1 MANTKLINCDQ
12 LQVSLTR
19 VKAYID
25 GGFSLNN
32 HNHHTD
38 YYTKNEIDN
47 KVNTINTAI
56 NGKANANH
64 SHASNGITAMTGY
77 AKPDS
82 TGAIATTDNLNTAIG
97 KLEKALDGKSGT
109 SHNHDGSYLGKTAT
123 AAAATKLATA
133 RKINGVSFDGTGDI
147 TISANPNAHNQASNT
162 ITAMTGYAK
171 PTETSAITTT
181 DSLNAAIGKLEKA
194 LEGKQGSGSYAPASH
209 THDNRYYTESEINT
223 KISALQTTDADNLA
237 AAKAYAD
244 TKVAALVDSAP
255 ETLDTLKE
263 LSDALGNDA
272 NFATTM
278 TTNLGN
284 KADKNHGHGNA
295 TSSAAGFM
303 SKDDKAKLDGIASG
317 ANNYVHPTSS
327 GNKHIPSG
335 GSSGQFLGWSADGTA
350 KWVGN
355 PNTDNK
361 VNVAADTTSE
371 TLYLTAATGAGTAGL
386 KYNSGVKL
394 NAKTGA
400 ITATTF
406 VGALSGNASSATTA
420 AKCTGN
426 AASASKVNGT
436 LTLQFNGTTSKTFN
450 GSLNQTFNVTCAAIG
465 AATTADAAKA
475 TDEEV
480 TTMLDTLFGSA
491 S

>member
-12 LQVSLTR
+12 LQISLTR
-19 VKAYID
+19 VKSYID
-25 GGFSLNN
+25 GGFSVNTHN
-32 HNHHTD
+32 HNTD
-38 YYTKNEIDN
+38 YYTKNQIDD
-47 KVNTINTAI
+47 KVNTINSAI
-56 NGKANANH
+56 SGKANSTH
-64 SHASNGITAMTGY
+64 SHGGADVKLTGY
-77 AKPDS
+77 TKPNATS
-82 TGAIATTDNLNTAIG
+82 AISNTDTLNAAIS
-97 KLEKALDGKSGT
+97 KIEKALDGKSGT
-109 SHNHDGSYLGKTAT
+109 SHNHNSSYLGINAT
-123 AAAATKLATA
+123 AKAADKLATA
-133 RKINGVSFDGTGDI
+133 RQINGVDFDGTANI
-147 TISANPNAHNQASNT
+147 TITANPNAHNQASNT
-162 ITAMTGYAK
+162 INAMTGYAIA
-171 PTETSAITTT
+171 TESSAIAASDT
-181 DSLNAAIGKLEKA
+181 LNAAIGKLEFKVNS
-194 LEGKQGSGSYAPASH
+194 KQDSGSYAPKVH
-209 THDNRYYTESEINT
+209 THDDRYYTESEINT
-223 KISALQTTDADNLA
+223 KITNLETADTNNLK
-237 AAKAYAD
+237 AAKDYTD

-355 PNTDNK
+355 PNSDK
-361 VNVAADTTSE
+361 RVEVSADTASE

-420 AKCTGN
+420 AACSGN
-426 AASASKVNGT
+426 AASASKVNNK
-436 LTLQFNGTTSKTFN
+436 LTLQFNGTTSKTFD
-450 GSLNQTFNVTCAAIG
+450 GSSAQTFNVTCAAIG

-480 TTMLDTLFGSA
+480 TAMLTTLFGSA